1 MYLTLE
7 GILLLLV
14 SLQGG
19 IGLGAEVRAVCLEAL
34 GALLLGLLLQTHPL
48 LV

>member
-1 MYLTLE
+1 VYLTLE
-7 GILLLLV
+7 GIPLLLV

-19 IGLGAEVRAVCLEAL
+19 VGLGVEVRAVRLEAL
-34 GALLLGLLLQTHPL
+34 SALLLGLLLQTHPP